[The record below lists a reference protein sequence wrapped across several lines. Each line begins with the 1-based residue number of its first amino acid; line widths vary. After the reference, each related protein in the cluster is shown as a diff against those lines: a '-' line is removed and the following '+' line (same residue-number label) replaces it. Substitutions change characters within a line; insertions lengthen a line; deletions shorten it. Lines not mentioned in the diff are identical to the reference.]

1 MKFGYNYEQL
11 SELINNYSKEEDKI
25 IIRFLDG
32 SEEEI
37 PLTKENEKNLI
48 QRMLIQAQN
57 RSDSDIRESLNKQKK
72 SVIGLSAAMLSMSI
86 MNFANELRD
95 INDFFRLIFG
105 LIGANTIIFF
115 IISGK
120 LYVIFNDKLQEL
132 DKYDIYLS
140 MYEELEEYKDK
151 FDVYDGV
158 NNYEELNINTIDNFT
173 LDAVKRIKYNLNKF
187 KNDNKELQFQKV
199 TKKLKI

>member
-11 SELINNYSKEEDKI
+11 SELINNYSKVEDKI

-48 QRMLIQAQN
+48 QRMLVQAQN

>member
-57 RSDSDIRESLNKQKK
+57 RSDSDIRESLNKKKK

-199 TKKLKI
+199 TQKLKI